1 MGYSYV
7 YPPLSKGKP
16 PKQTPAQFRS
26 DELSLPLASH
36 RQEIQGEVL
45 SREPI
50 QQTRR
55 VDSSPNK
62 QIFPDLGPPDLGSFT
77 NFMSQM
83 NSKFPFQIAR
93 KRDGLVARWSKDVTG
108 PSRGC
113 EQNLKMSYC
122 CSLIKL

>member
-36 RQEIQGEVL
+36 HQEIQGEVL

-93 KRDGLVARWSKDVTG
+93 KRDGLVGKT
-108 PSRGC
+108 
-113 EQNLKMSYC
+113 
-122 CSLIKL
+122 LISNFTIIPKYIFQQS

>member
-7 YPPLSKGKP
+7 YPPLSKGKHA
-16 PKQTPAQFRS
+16 KQTPAQFRS

-36 RQEIQGEVL
+36 LQEIQEDVL
-45 SREPI
+45 PREPI

-55 VDSSPNK
+55 ADSSSKK

-93 KRDGLVARWSKDVTG
+93 KRDGLVGKC
-108 PSRGC
+108 P
-113 EQNLKMSYC
+113 YF
-122 CSLIKL
+122 IFH